1 MTNST
6 DAAGWLFEIMN
17 LESDV
22 NKGKIELTAGQP
34 GDVRLEKVTF
44 KYPGRTKTLR
54 EVSLNIP
61 AGKITAVI
69 GESGSR
75 KSTFSLATKL
85 VSVGFM
91 EDLLWQDADV
101 RISFVRAVS
110 LRRHVAAVSQ
120 KMNLPAGAITEN
132 IATGG
137 VSAKLAKS

>member
-1 MTNST
+1 MTVTNST
-6 DAAGWLFEIMN
+6 DAAGWLFGIMN

-91 EDLLWQDADV
+91 EDLLWRDG
-101 RISFVRAVS
+101 
-110 LRRHVAAVSQ
+110 H
-120 KMNLPAGAITEN
+120 
-132 IATGG
+132 
-137 VSAKLAKS
+137 